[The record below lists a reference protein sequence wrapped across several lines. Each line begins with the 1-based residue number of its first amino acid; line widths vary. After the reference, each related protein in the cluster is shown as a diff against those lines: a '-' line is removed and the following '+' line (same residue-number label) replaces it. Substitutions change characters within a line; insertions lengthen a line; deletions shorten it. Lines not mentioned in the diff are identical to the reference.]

1 MICNIFG
8 LNDHPPPTQLFL
20 WNYAIEQFLLKAAG
34 SFRKIEAGFVAGSVY
49 LFILGPTKIGFYN
62 FSVF

>member
-1 MICNIFG
+1 MTTLPQPSYFFEI
-8 LNDHPPPTQLFL
+8 T
-20 WNYAIEQFLLKAAG
+20 AIEQFLLKALG

-62 FSVF
+62 FIVF

>member
-1 MICNIFG
+1 MTTLPQPGYFFEI
-8 LNDHPPPTQLFL
+8 T
-20 WNYAIEQFLLKAAG
+20 AIEQFLLKASG

-62 FSVF
+62 FIVF